1 MTDEYSNM
9 PGSSSTR
16 EVEKREKKDTPT
28 ALRRLY
34 RPWAFF
40 GFDLSLTWGP
50 LWLLVAGQ
58 QLGWFEESFFL
69 IALAGGSAALSAVL
83 FVHTTRVPG
92 SGRPAR
98 EFIKDFWIRAV
109 DPRRIGMIFWPVIL
123 LLPVLIN
130 IVAILFSILGEGG
143 PEQFRLSEEFIS
155 APLGFLAFMLI
166 FGPIP
171 EEIGWRGYGL
181 DALRTRMNLLN
192 TSLVLGV
199 IWALWHLPLVFV
211 EGSFQ
216 QGLSQYM
223 PSLIGYFIAFIPA
236 SIIMSWIYYRTNR
249 STLSA
254 ILFHFAGNTAGE
266 IFHLSLETRVIQ
278 TAITAVI
285 AVIILIAEWP
295 LFRQRRAEHRNY
307 QFGPETGSPGNG
319 KTEAGTSS
327 HQSEK
332 LYRNFPSSLGEA
344 IQRKKY

>member
-1 MTDEYSNM
+1 MTDRYSR
-9 PGSSSTR
+9 SAAA
-16 EVEKREKKDTPT
+16 PT

-40 GFDLSLTWGP
+40 GFDLALTWGP

-58 QLGWFEESFFL
+58 QLGWFEGSFFL

-83 FVHTTRVPG
+83 FVHTTRLPD
-92 SGRPAR
+92 SARPAR
-98 EFIKDFWIRAV
+98 EFIKDFWLRAV
-109 DPRRIGMIFWPVIL
+109 DPRRIGLYWWPIIL
-123 LLPVLIN
+123 FLQFLIN
-130 IVAILFSILGEGG
+130 IVASLFSFIGG
-143 PEQFRLSEEFIS
+143 GDPGQLRFCEAFLN

-192 TSLVLGV
+192 TSLLLGV
-199 IWALWHLPLVFV
+199 IWALWHLPLAFV

-216 QGLSQYM
+216 NGLAEYM
-223 PSLIGYFIAFIPA
+223 PSLISYFFAFIPT

-278 TAITAVI
+278 TVLCAVVALIIVI
-285 AVIILIAEWP
+285 AERP
-295 LFRQRRAEHRNY
+295 LFRQREF
-307 QFGPETGSPGNG
+307 QIDF
-319 KTEAGTSS
+319 
-327 HQSEK
+327 
-332 LYRNFPSSLGEA
+332 
-344 IQRKKY
+344 